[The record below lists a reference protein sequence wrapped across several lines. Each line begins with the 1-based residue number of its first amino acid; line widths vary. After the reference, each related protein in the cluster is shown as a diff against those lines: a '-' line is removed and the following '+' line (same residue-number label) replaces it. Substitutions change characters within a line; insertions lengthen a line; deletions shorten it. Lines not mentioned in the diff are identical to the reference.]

1 MIVLDNLRF
10 DVGRG
15 VGGRQFPTAEVNGE
29 MHDPH
34 GCDWFS
40 IREAGTKLDAAGTRP
55 VVCSGA
61 GSYGQRKRT
70 YGDPPLDPPS
80 SRGLASMP
88 KTGTDRGWRRSNR
101 PVFTPKKPGGKY
113 GPNATQNEPQERS
126 NRSAA
131 LQQHSCWSRCQPQA
145 ADRQDCPK
153 SKCSGQCPRYA
164 DADTT
169 VWKVEPSVGVHTS

>member
-15 VGGRQFPTAEVNGE
+15 VGGRQFPTTEVNGE

-40 IREAGTKLDAAGTRP
+40 IREAGTKLNAAGTRP

-70 YGDPPLDPPS
+70 YGDPPLDLPS
-80 SRGLASMP
+80 SRGLASLP

-101 PVFTPKKPGGKY
+101 PVFTPTKPGGKY

-126 NRSAA
+126 NRSVA
-131 LQQHSCWSRCQPQA
+131 LQQRSWWSRCQPHA
-145 ADRQDCPK
+145 PDRQDCPT

>member
-10 DVGRG
+10 DVGRD
-15 VGGRQFPTAEVNGE
+15 GGSRQFPTAEVNGE
-29 MHDPH
+29 MRVPH

-40 IREAGTKLDAAGTRP
+40 IREAGIKPNATGTRP

-70 YGDPPLDPPS
+70 YGDPPLHLSS
-80 SRGLASMP
+80 SRGFGSLP
-88 KTGTDRGWRRSNR
+88 KTGMDRDWRRSNR
-101 PVFTPKKPGGKY
+101 PVFTPMKPGGKY
-113 GPNATQNEPQERS
+113 GPTATQNESQERN
-126 NRSAA
+126 NRSGA
-131 LQQHSCWSRCQPQA
+131 LQQRPCWSRCQPHA
-145 ADRQDCPK
+145 PNRQDCPR

-169 VWKVEPSVGVHTS
+169 VWKVEPSIGVQTS